1 MDGYI
6 AIGTPFGVILQFES
20 LENLQSIIK
29 GLTRMAKWAAT
40 QESAKLAYIMKP
52 DNLSQ
57 EDSEWLD
64 KFTDNLPD
72 AKL

>member
-1 MDGYI
+1 MI
-6 AIGTPFGVILQFES
+6 AIGTPFGVVLKFES
-20 LENLQSIIK
+20 LEALRAVTQC
-29 GLTRMAKWAAT
+29 LLRMEEWAST
-40 QESAKLAYIMKP
+40 QESAKLAHITKP

-64 KFTDNLPD
+64 KFTDDLPD